1 MKKLFLALIASLAL
15 AVAACG
21 PGADQ
26 PGTQP
31 GFETPMPGDPGTM
44 PGDPG
49 TDPGTDP
56 AP

>member
-31 GFETPMPGDPGTM
+31 GFDTPMPGDPGTM

-49 TDPGTDP
+49 TDPVPDP

>member
-15 AVAACG
+15 AVGARG

-44 PGDPG
+44 PGDPAPG
-49 TDPGTDP
+49 GDPV